1 MIDYIQAFYHRCG
14 SLMEL
19 SDSKCFAICMGC
31 KADINMFD
39 AEQRKEV
46 SLIPL
51 TKEAILLVIEQTGG
65 RPSESSS

>member
-1 MIDYIQAFYHRCG
+1 MIDYIQTFYHRCG

-19 SDSKCFAICMGC
+19 SDSKCFVLCMGC
-31 KADINMFD
+31 KVEINLFD

-51 TKEAILLVIEQTGG
+51 TREAILLVIEQQGG
-65 RPSESSS
+65 TPSESST